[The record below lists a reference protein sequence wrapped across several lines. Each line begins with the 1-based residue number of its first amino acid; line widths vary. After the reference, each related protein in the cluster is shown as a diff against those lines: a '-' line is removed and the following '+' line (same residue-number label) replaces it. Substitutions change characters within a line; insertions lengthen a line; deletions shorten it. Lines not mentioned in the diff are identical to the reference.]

1 VRILVVVCV
10 AALAL
15 AVSAGA
21 TIVPQQGM
29 FGVRLGMTKAQV
41 RAAAGPPLAVV
52 RRSNEFGTF
61 TEFRYPFLVRVVF
74 QGDRTVTNVSTTGR
88 RERTIRGVG
97 VGSTL
102 AQIRN
107 RVAGVRCEPPES
119 GIRVCHRGEFLPG
132 RRVTAFVL
140 RGGRVF
146 RVDVGFVID

>member
-1 VRILVVVCV
+1 MRTLVTVI
-10 AALAL
+10 AALTL
-15 AVSAGA
+15 ASAAGA

-41 RAAAGPPLAVV
+41 RAAAGTPLAVV
-52 RRSNEFGTF
+52 HGSNEFGTF
-61 TEFRYPFLVRVVF
+61 TEFRYPFLVKVTF
-74 QGDRTVTNVSTTGR
+74 QGDRTVTNASTTGR

-102 AQIRN
+102 AQVRA
-107 RVAGVRCEPPES
+107 RVAGVSCDPPES

-132 RRVTAFVL
+132 RRVTAFLL
-140 RGGRVF
+140 RAGRVF